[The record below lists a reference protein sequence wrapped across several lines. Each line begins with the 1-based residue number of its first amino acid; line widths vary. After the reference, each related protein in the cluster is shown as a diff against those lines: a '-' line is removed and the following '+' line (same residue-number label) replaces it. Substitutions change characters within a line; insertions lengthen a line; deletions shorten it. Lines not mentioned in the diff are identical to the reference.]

1 MASRAEKL
9 LVISEIGL
17 GDALTLL
24 PALRAL
30 KSLRPDVSIHMLA
43 PSLFPLRDNVRDVVL
58 VLDSRILRIGSAG
71 DQRDWLGGQG
81 YDAVWNT
88 ENEHSSWRTILAEGG
103 NPRWI
108 SAPPHRSWPHRQVL
122 ELRLE
127 QLRSLY
133 PEIGDSG
140 DSRLELTPEQGGAR
154 DRFRSLFPPGEIL
167 VAMQP
172 GAKDKT
178 KVWPAEKFIALAGAL
193 ARRPGTTVCFFLA
206 PDDRTTFDR
215 LLPDIPGVH
224 RFTESLEVLLP
235 KLAACRLFIGN
246 DSGFYHL
253 AYALG
258 LEVVGIYRSRRYRKV
273 WSYPTPRS
281 RGVYFYLPSPLRHH
295 WKRCVSVGRVRKAAE
310 GLLIAG

>member
-1 MASRAEKL
+1 MPSPAEKL

-30 KSLRPDVSIHMLA
+30 NALRPGLSIDMLA
-43 PSLFPLRDNVRDVVL
+43 PSLFPLRDNVRDVVS
-58 VLDSRILRIGSAG
+58 VLDPRILRIGSTG
-71 DQRDWLGGQG
+71 DQRDWLGAQG

-88 ENEHSSWRTILAEGG
+88 ENEHSSWRPVLAEEG

-108 SAPPHRSWPHRQVL
+108 SASPHKSWPHRHVL
-122 ELRLE
+122 GLRVE
-127 QLRSLY
+127 QLRGLF
-133 PEIGDSG
+133 PELGDSC
-140 DSRLELTPEQGGAR
+140 DPRLELTPEQSQAR
-154 DRFRSLFPPGEIL
+154 DRFRSLFPPGELL

-178 KVWPAEKFIALAGAL
+178 KVWPAEKFITLAGAL
-193 ARRPGTTVCFFLA
+193 AGRPGTTVCFFLA
-206 PDDRTTFDR
+206 PDDRTTFER

-224 RFTESLEVLLP
+224 RITESLEVLLP
-235 KLAACRLFIGN
+235 ELAACRLFIGN

-258 LEVVGIYRSRRYRKV
+258 LDVVGIYRSRRNRKV
-273 WSYPTPRS
+273 WSYPTPKS

-295 WKRCVSVGRVRKAAE
+295 WKRCLSVGRVRRAVE
-310 GLLIAG
+310 RLLNAS